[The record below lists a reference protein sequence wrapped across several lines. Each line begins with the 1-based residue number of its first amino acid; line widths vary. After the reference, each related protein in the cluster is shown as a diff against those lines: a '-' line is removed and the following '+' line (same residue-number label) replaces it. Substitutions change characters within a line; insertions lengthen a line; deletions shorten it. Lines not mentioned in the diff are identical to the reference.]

1 MICRQNSQLKTIVP
15 EKRFFEHN
23 LEVSKVSKA
32 NNWQDFRCNR
42 VTECFISSF
51 RRYTY
56 NALKFIC
63 DILVECD
70 LK

>member
-1 MICRQNSQLKTIVP
+1 MICRQNSQMKTIVP

-42 VTECFISSF
+42 VLHFI
-51 RRYTY
+51 
-56 NALKFIC
+56 I
-63 DILVECD
+63 
-70 LK
+70 